1 MRSQGGGQQLAWA
14 VPLCALV
21 SPPHS
26 QKGADD
32 QICGGEAKAG
42 WETDAGPGSGGQV
55 LDPDPAG
62 PGRCLPRRAAGGGG
76 RRRRRGEC

>member
-1 MRSQGGGQQLAWA
+1 M
-14 VPLCALV
+14 CALAL
-21 SPPHS
+21 PPPDS

-32 QICGGEAKAG
+32 QICGWEAKAG

-55 LDPDPAG
+55 LDPYPAV

-76 RRRRRGEC
+76 RRRRREEC